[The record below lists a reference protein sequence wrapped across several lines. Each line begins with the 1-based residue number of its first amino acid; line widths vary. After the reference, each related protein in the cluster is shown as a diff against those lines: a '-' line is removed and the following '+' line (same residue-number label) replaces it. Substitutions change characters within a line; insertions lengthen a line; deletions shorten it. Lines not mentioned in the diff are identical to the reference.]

1 MNKYLLNEHNMRGA
15 EKCDFFLYKVSR
27 REGPSMADGALSLY
41 ICICVYT
48 YVCICVY
55 TDIDTLD
62 MHTDDEQ
69 TISPAIPAAA
79 SPARQDAAE
88 DC

>member
-1 MNKYLLNEHNMRGA
+1 
-15 EKCDFFLYKVSR
+15 
-27 REGPSMADGALSLY
+27 MADRALSLY
-41 ICICVYT
+41 IYICTCVYA
-48 YVCICVY
+48 
-55 TDIDTLD
+55 DIGTLD